1 MTAITIALLSCL
13 MLWIITRIIQVSYFL
28 RHLNG
33 TPSLPLDRDFSPNAT
48 IILCLRGIDPLLTDC
63 LKGIFNQ
70 DYPHYQVQIVVDHET
85 DPAWQVVTQFLAQQ
99 RSSVPVNLTVLKDKS
114 PTCALKCS
122 AILQAIANL
131 DPTCEVIA
139 FIDADTI
146 AHRTWLQEL
155 VMPLQNSEVGATSGN
170 RWYLPNDS
178 QWGSLVRHL
187 WNMTAVIMMQLFR
200 LPWGGT
206 LAIKTQVLH
215 ESGLP
220 KLWERSLVEDTP
232 IYQALKAKG
241 WRIEFVP
248 SLFIV
253 NRESCDL
260 LSFLQ
265 WSQRQSLFGRL
276 YHPAWLLMLTH
287 AAANLLLL
295 LFTLVALGFALFT
308 QQWQFAQWLA
318 SGLMIYLTALAVLAN
333 VMDQNVRGMLKRRG
347 EKLSPISFVDRLK
360 IIAAIPFCILVCGA
374 ATLLTQGLK
383 RVKWRGIV
391 YRFQD
396 SFLVQMVEYTPYQE
410 IERPTDPMASL

>member
-1 MTAITIALLSCL
+1 MTEITIALFSCL
-13 MLWIITRIIQVSYFL
+13 MLWIITRMFQVSFFL
-28 RHLNG
+28 RHLNKA
-33 TPSLPLDRDFSPNAT
+33 PSTSLDPTFSPNAT
-48 IILCLRGIDPLLTDC
+48 IILCLRGVDPLLTDC
-63 LKGIFNQ
+63 LTGLFNQ
-70 DYPHYQVQIVVDHET
+70 DYPNYQIQIVVDHEA
-85 DPAWQVVTQFLAQQ
+85 DPAWKVVTQFLAQQ
-99 RSSVPVNLTVLKDKS
+99 RSPVPVQLTVLKDKS

-131 DPTCEVIA
+131 APTCEVVA

-146 AHRTWLQEL
+146 AHPTWLQEL
-155 VMPLQNSEVGATSGN
+155 VMPLQDREVGATSGN

-187 WNMTAVIMMQLFR
+187 WNTTAVVMMQIFHI
-200 LPWGGT
+200 PWGGT

-260 LSFLQ
+260 LGFLK

-276 YHPAWLLMLTH
+276 YHPAWILMLIH

-295 LFTLVALGFALFT
+295 LSTLSALSFALLT
-308 QQWQFAQWLA
+308 QQWQDVQWLA
-318 SGLMIYLTALAVLAN
+318 SGLMIYLTALSILARI
-333 VMDQNVRGMLKRRG
+333 MDQSVRSVLKKRG
-347 EKLSPISFVDRLK
+347 EKLSPLSFVDRLRLF
-360 IIAAIPFCILVCGA
+360 AAIPFCILVCGS
-374 ATLLTQGLK
+374 ATVLTQGLQ
-383 RVKWRGIV
+383 RVQWRGIV
-391 YRFQD
+391 YHFQD
-396 SFLVQMVEYTPYQE
+396 AFSVQMVEYTPYQE